1 MLAKSFMCNVLKSLL
16 NGLLIKMNFV
26 LIIKKTLCL
35 SPIYR
40 IIQFINLY
48 TNQRNKTA
56 LLKPCFVNLK
66 NAK

>member
-16 NGLLIKMNFV
+16 NELLIKMNYKKRFV
-26 LIIKKTLCL
+26 L

-40 IIQFINLY
+40 LIQFINLY
-48 TNQRNKTA
+48 TNQLNKTA